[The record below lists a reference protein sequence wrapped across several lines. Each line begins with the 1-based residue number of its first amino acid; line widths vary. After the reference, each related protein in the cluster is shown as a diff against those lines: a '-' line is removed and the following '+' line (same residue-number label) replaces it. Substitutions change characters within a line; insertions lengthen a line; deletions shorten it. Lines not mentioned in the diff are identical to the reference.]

1 MKQLLICFALM
12 FSLAV
17 PLGSADSYS
26 NKLAWDSN
34 GPHPVTTS
42 EYFFRGGL
50 EKVALP
56 NYSII
61 DIELE
66 NRAKQVECLAKN
78 IYHEA
83 RNEPFAGQLAVALV
97 TLNRVYDKNFPNTV
111 CEVVYQGI
119 HTKDGFPKRDR
130 CQFSWYCDGISD
142 VTANVK
148 AYEETQKIANLAMIS
163 YGSMKSQG
171 LDYTEGAIYY
181 HTYEINPRWSTAY
194 PKVGR
199 IGDHIF
205 YR

>member
-17 PLGSADSYS
+17 PLGSADTYEE
-26 NKLAWDSN
+26 KLMWDTY

-42 EYFFRGGL
+42 EYFIRD
-50 EKVALP
+50 VVVP

-61 DIELE
+61 NLELE
-66 NRAKQVECLAKN
+66 NRAKQIECLAKN

-111 CEVVYQGI
+111 CDVVYQGI
-119 HTKDGFPKRDR
+119 HTKNGFPKRDR
-130 CQFSWYCDGISD
+130 CQFSWYCDGVSD

-171 LDYTEGAIYY
+171 LDYTEGAKYY
-181 HTYEINPRWSTAY
+181 HTHEIAPRWSHSY